1 MRHLHED
8 RACYAS
14 ASKNRASRPSLS
26 SCRRTVSSVP
36 PGRRHGAALSAYGSL
51 LRHGSKPTI
60 QPSFPSETLAGGA
73 HNHWKPTYRS
83 YVTQLAAHLP
93 PGPPYESCISRTGLC
108 SAVLIW
114 SLVRSPLLN
123 HLALGGLW
131 RLNGSHWWQVSS
143 KHGLKAREDSE
154 RSSQGQQS
162 AYRILRN
169 RA

>member
-1 MRHLHED
+1 MRHLILGVAL
-8 RACYAS
+8 RAHSLTRIHACM
-14 ASKNRASRPSLS
+14 RASRPSLS

-93 PGPPYESCISRTGLC
+93 PGPPHVVHLADWTLLRRPHLELGPLTFTESPGSRRPMAFEWVALV
-108 SAVLIW
+108 A
-114 SLVRSPLLN
+114 SLVQAWPQSSRG
-123 HLALGGLW
+123 LGA
-131 RLNGSHWWQVSS
+131 Q
-143 KHGLKAREDSE
+143 
-154 RSSQGQQS
+154 
-162 AYRILRN
+162 
-169 RA
+169 